1 MLTSWSRILDAG
13 RGAQAGFSSG
23 RGQPTAN
30 SRSRRRV
37 GAAAVVSGLN
47 ARTAAGAVS
56 LGDAAQWRQLQAAGS
71 KLLQQEGAP
80 PRGSRRQRRRSRWRV
95 AAAASQAAA
104 AEQPP
109 KPAPKFDRQVR
120 AVVRR
125 PRSRSSAVSAVTSAG
140 FGLRTTHPD
149 VPHHRVVSTLQ
160 CMAHACCS
168 SVRQLRPVWVLV
180 SAFPS
185 RHGQARQHRA
195 CTMHTCRPRR

>member
-1 MLTSWSRILDAG
+1 MEGLLRPPGPPPPTCPASTSGGGRQTQDGCRATRPCAFAPPGMNTAADIMVSSCDAG

-23 RGQPTAN
+23 CGQPTAN
-30 SRSRRRV
+30 SRPRRRV

-109 KPAPKFDRQVR
+109 KPAPKFDRQV
-120 AVVRR
+120 
-125 PRSRSSAVSAVTSAG
+125 P
-140 FGLRTTHPD
+140 
-149 VPHHRVVSTLQ
+149 
-160 CMAHACCS
+160 
-168 SVRQLRPVWVLV
+168 
-180 SAFPS
+180 
-185 RHGQARQHRA
+185 
-195 CTMHTCRPRR
+195 